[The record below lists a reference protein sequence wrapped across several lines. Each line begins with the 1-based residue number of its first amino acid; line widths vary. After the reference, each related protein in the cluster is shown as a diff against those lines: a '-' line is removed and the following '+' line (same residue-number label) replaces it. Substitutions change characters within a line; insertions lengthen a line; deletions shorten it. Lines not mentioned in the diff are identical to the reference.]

1 MKEKGQHANTI
12 APSSP
17 PSEGRETRQFGI
29 RGMMWFTLL
38 CALWI
43 PQPTIFA
50 EFWTAPRGFDLSKN
64 NITVAS
70 VVIAWAVLAF
80 ACYRQRFYGIFLCH
94 LLLPIIMTALIVLNH
109 GSGNL
114 RHGLV
119 LFALVMNLI
128 CFPGMVVAMATR
140 WLRRPAPPTK
150 PLEPS
155 KP

>member
-1 MKEKGQHANTI
+1 MPAPNQMKERDQHANTI

-17 PSEGRETRQFGI
+17 PPEGHELRQFGI

-43 PQPTIFA
+43 PQLIIFK

-80 ACYRQRFYGIFLCH
+80 AAYRQRFYGIFLCH
-94 LLLPIIMTALIVLNH
+94 LLLPFIMPALIVLH
-109 GSGNL
+109 YGSGNL
-114 RHGLV
+114 QHGLV

-128 CFPGMVVAMATR
+128 CFPGMVLAMAVR
-140 WLRRPAPPTK
+140 WLRRAK
-150 PLEPS
+150 
-155 KP
+155 